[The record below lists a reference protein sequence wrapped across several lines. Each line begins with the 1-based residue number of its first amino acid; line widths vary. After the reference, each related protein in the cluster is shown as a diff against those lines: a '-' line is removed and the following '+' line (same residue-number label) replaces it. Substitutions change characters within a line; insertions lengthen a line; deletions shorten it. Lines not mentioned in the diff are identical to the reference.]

1 MLWAS
6 PFHIAEGIA
15 YILNC
20 GGMKPDN
27 KHMTQDLT
35 EILKTDIL

>member
-6 PFHIAEGIA
+6 PFHIAEGIP
-15 YILNC
+15 YILNS

-27 KHMTQDLT
+27 KHMTQYLT